1 MLEKISGQVATI
13 EERIATVATGA
24 SEQLGGIQT
33 VNSTVNEMDQR
44 IQQNAAMAEETTAAT
59 TRLVDEIN
67 QLTQMV
73 QSFRI
78 SEHQAAAPSMS
89 ASVAPPVL
97 APTPKTPQ
105 ETQTSQL
112 KNMATTMKST
122 SQAKPAAAQQEW
134 DDNDK
139 A

>member
-1 MLEKISGQVATI
+1 M
-13 EERIATVATGA
+13 ATGA